1 MSKTEKRQNEQNEEF
16 SAGNK
21 RQKGEIQCSEVEQFV
36 QLDELVHNPGLR
48 HIALQIFSEL
58 DPQSHVNCRL
68 VSKGWKDC
76 IDNDKCLMQ
85 KQLYQYKCQLEARQ
99 RTLFKDHNVT
109 GKAAS
114 LKDFDAVME
123 HVYKNESLDNLKLF
137 TLFMRDYF
145 YCKRAIQMAYNY
157 LGEGTELGPNLGM
170 WTPLNIAAKRNRL
183 DILQI
188 CADSPLKILD
198 GNIKG
203 EDIHTIYGTV
213 LGEACM
219 TNQIEVIKFYMNLK
233 GNRRVDFNKHCS
245 SGDSLFHEACRSS
258 NVQVV
263 KLFLD
268 RAEELNIDLNN
279 RDTIWGKPPI
289 FNAVTKEVMQ
299 LLLSD
304 DRIDATITDWDGHNV
319 LHNICH
325 LLDSRSKCIVQK
337 EDQLADV
344 TVLLLNSSKV
354 PYIKDASRG
363 WTPLH
368 HACTSWRHFLI
379 ENNRMQVILQ
389 FIMEGKSI
397 DVNEA
402 DDDNGRTAAHTVFES
417 AFVIDDMASQ
427 LEDLRW
433 SDNLPPKLNLL
444 FTYATKIGINLDAT
458 DNDGRTPLHL
468 LCRYMWRSPYP
479 KYDVRK
485 LVEVART
492 KYGIE
497 LDLNATDNDGMT
509 PMDLI

>member
-1 MSKTEKRQNEQNEEF
+1 MSKTEKRHNEQNEEF

-198 GNIKG
+198 GNIKY
-203 EDIHTIYGTV
+203 TYY
-213 LGEACM
+213 LW
-219 TNQIEVIKFYMNLK
+219 Y
-233 GNRRVDFNKHCS
+233 
-245 SGDSLFHEACRSS
+245 RS
-258 NVQVV
+258 
-263 KLFLD
+263 
-268 RAEELNIDLNN
+268 
-279 RDTIWGKPPI
+279 W
-289 FNAVTKEVMQ
+289 
-299 LLLSD
+299 
-304 DRIDATITDWDGHNV
+304 
-319 LHNICH
+319 
-325 LLDSRSKCIVQK
+325 
-337 EDQLADV
+337 
-344 TVLLLNSSKV
+344 
-354 PYIKDASRG
+354 
-363 WTPLH
+363 
-368 HACTSWRHFLI
+368 
-379 ENNRMQVILQ
+379 
-389 FIMEGKSI
+389 
-397 DVNEA
+397 
-402 DDDNGRTAAHTVFES
+402 
-417 AFVIDDMASQ
+417 
-427 LEDLRW
+427 
-433 SDNLPPKLNLL
+433 
-444 FTYATKIGINLDAT
+444 
-458 DNDGRTPLHL
+458 
-468 LCRYMWRSPYP
+468 
-479 KYDVRK
+479 
-485 LVEVART
+485 
-492 KYGIE
+492 
-497 LDLNATDNDGMT
+497 
-509 PMDLI
+509 

>member
-1 MSKTEKRQNEQNEEF
+1 MV
-16 SAGNK
+16 
-21 RQKGEIQCSEVEQFV
+21 I
-36 QLDELVHNPGLR
+36 
-48 HIALQIFSEL
+48 
-58 DPQSHVNCRL
+58 
-68 VSKGWKDC
+68 
-76 IDNDKCLMQ
+76 
-85 KQLYQYKCQLEARQ
+85 
-99 RTLFKDHNVT
+99 
-109 GKAAS
+109 
-114 LKDFDAVME
+114 
-123 HVYKNESLDNLKLF
+123 
-137 TLFMRDYF
+137 
-145 YCKRAIQMAYNY
+145 
-157 LGEGTELGPNLGM
+157 
-170 WTPLNIAAKRNRL
+170 LN
-183 DILQI
+183 
-188 CADSPLKILD
+188 
-198 GNIKG
+198 
-203 EDIHTIYGTV
+203 IHTIYGTV

-233 GNRRVDFNKHCS
+233 DNRRVDFNKHCS

-402 DDDNGRTAAHTVFES
+402 DDDNGRTAAHTAFES
-417 AFVIDDMASQ
+417 AFEIDDMASQ

-444 FTYATKIGINLDAT
+444 FTYATKIGINFDAT

-468 LCRYMWRSPYP
+468 LCRYMWRSSYP